1 MSKLNEYKTFV
12 TIVECKG
19 LTAAA
24 EKLHRSASTISKQ
37 LAKLEEDLG
46 ASLIDR
52 TTQSVVV
59 TSLGIEF
66 YSQCKEILKSVEEA
80 ERSLRDRMKAPS
92 GKLSISI
99 PEVLLRTALLTYLG
113 EFTQQYRGVKLNLS
127 VSNQLEDMIEHQ
139 HDFAFRID
147 RIEDARLVAIPL
159 APVEL
164 IAVSSPGFIQTEG
177 LPGSLAQ
184 LVRDNHLIL
193 PSYVNIPRVSR
204 LLGPIVGDEPA
215 NFQSSHSATSEA
227 AILEMVLAGMGVA
240 LLLDVSVEPFLTAG
254 SLVQLFPD
262 EALLQR
268 EVLLVSRARIYGSGL
283 QSVFKDFIREK
294 YFFES
299 TNGA

>member
-24 EKLHRSASTISKQ
+24 EKLHRSTSTISKQ
-37 LAKLEEDLG
+37 LAKLEENLG
-46 ASLIDR
+46 VTLIER
-52 TTQSVVV
+52 TTQSVAV
-59 TSLGIEF
+59 TSLGTEF
-66 YSQCKEILKSVEEA
+66 YSQCKEILKNVEEA

-113 EFTQQYRGVKLNLS
+113 EFTRQYRGVKLNLS
-127 VSNQLEDMIEHQ
+127 VSNQIEDMIEHQ
-139 HDFAFRID
+139 HDFAFRIE
-147 RIEDARLVAIPL
+147 RIEDARLVAIPV
-159 APVEL
+159 AQVEL
-164 IAVSSPGFIQTEG
+164 IAVSSPGFIQTGG

-184 LVRDNHLIL
+184 LVRGNQLIL
-193 PSYVNIPRVSR
+193 PSYVNIPRISR
-204 LLGPIVGDEPA
+204 LLGPIVGDEPVS
-215 NFQSSHSATSEA
+215 FQSSHSATSEA

-254 SLVQLFPD
+254 SLVQLFAD

-268 EVLLVSRARIYGSGL
+268 EVLLVSRARTYGSGL
-283 QSVFKDFIREK
+283 QSLFKNFIREK
-294 YFFES
+294 YSAES
-299 TNGA
+299 TNGI